1 MENSEKVIVQKIVSL
16 FHELAEEKGPLK
28 RVDKEL
34 VFDFTILGKKYKCM
48 TEREL
53 SYNLPNKKT
62 LDHKTDIFII
72 ESENISQPFILN
84 PNKKFVMM
92 EVKHKSAR
100 TDSFKSRSYDM
111 MHLRSTYHNCFGIMM
126 YIREGDITPQQ
137 AKKIC
142 YPYHRFFSCSKEQL
156 STQKLSPLFD
166 EIVSFLKEQ

>member
-1 MENSEKVIVQKIVSL
+1 MEKSEEKVVKTIISL
-16 FHELAEEKGPLK
+16 LHELIEKKGPLK
-28 RVDKEL
+28 KVGNEFI
-34 VFDFTILGKKYKCM
+34 FDFMISGKKYKCM
-48 TEREL
+48 TEKMLR
-53 SYNLPNKKT
+53 YNLPDEKT
-62 LDHKTDIFII
+62 LNHKTDISII

-84 PNKKFVMM
+84 PSKKFVII

-111 MHLRSTYHNCFGIMM
+111 MHLRSTYPNCIGIMM